1 MYSAIVSFDNILV
14 NMTSLPDP
22 DLPSPTA
29 ASGDTRVVHLVDD
42 SAEARRLVECQL
54 EDAGWKIR
62 SYESGQAFLKECGA
76 HSRGCII
83 LDLQM
88 PGMSGSELQQLLGS
102 RQITMPV
109 IFLSATANVKMT
121 AEVMKRGAMDL
132 IEKPFEAAELVAAV
146 QRAMAADLAAETA
159 RIESASARER
169 IGRLTIPRTTQ
180 SRTSYSTASSAGWP
194 TSRSHAS
201 STSASVR
208 SKTTAPAASHASMWK
223 ASPTSSD
230 CGPLLGLT
238 ISTSDRNFLS
248 I

>member
-14 NMTSLPDP
+14 NMTSLPDS

-109 IFLSATANVKMT
+109 IFLAATANVKMT

-132 IEKPFEAAELVAAV
+132 IEKPFEAAELAAAV

-159 RIESASARER
+159 RVESASARER
-169 IGRLTIPRTTQ
+169 IGRLTTREYEVLDCVVRGMANKQVARELNISERTVENHRARGLSRINVESIPDLVRLW
-180 SRTSYSTASSAGWP
+180 AAA
-194 TSRSHAS
+194 RSDNQN
-201 STSASVR
+201 V
-208 SKTTAPAASHASMWK
+208 
-223 ASPTSSD
+223 
-230 CGPLLGLT
+230 
-238 ISTSDRNFLS
+238 
-248 I
+248 